1 MLLLKPV
8 SYKLLLLACVSLFAL
23 IDAQA
28 QYQVQGTVYD
38 SSRTYPL
45 EAVSVL
51 STSGKG
57 TISNANG
64 FYQIEVSEKDSIYFS
79 YLGKPTVKFPVKK
92 IVNTTQFD
100 LALRV
105 PVNVLKEVKVM
116 PRNYKLD
123 SIQNRRDY
131 EKIFDFRRPNV
142 ESMTSI
148 NATGA
153 GIDINEL
160 IRLFQF
166 RKNKS
171 TMRFQQRLLQ
181 QERDKFID
189 HRFNKGLVLRLT
201 GLTGE
206 EQQRFMFLFR
216 PDYEFTLYTSD
227 YDFQEYIKQ
236 AAEKFKTGKAF

>member
-1 MLLLKPV
+1 MQILQLLLFKSHAAIKDFHFIIALAICFVIWPLLKPHLN
-8 SYKLLLLACVSLFAL
+8 KLLLLLCGILLTIFQ
-23 IDAQA
+23 AQA
-28 QYQVQGTVYD
+28 QYKVQGTVYD
-38 SSRTYPL
+38 SSRNNPM

-57 TISNANG
+57 TVTNADG
-64 FYQIEVSEKDSIYFS
+64 FYQIDVSEKDSIYFS
-79 YLGKPTVKFPVKK
+79 YLGKPTIKFPVKK
-92 IVNTTQFD
+92 IANISQFD
-100 LALRV
+100 ISV
-105 PVNVLKEVKVM
+105 KIPVNVLKEVRVR

-131 EKIFDFRRPNV
+131 EKVFNFRRPNV

-148 NATGA
+148 TSTGA

-181 QERDKFID
+181 
-189 HRFNKGLVLRLT
+189 
-201 GLTGE
+201 
-206 EQQRFMFLFR
+206 
-216 PDYEFTLYTSD
+216 
-227 YDFQEYIKQ
+227 
-236 AAEKFKTGKAF
+236 

>member
-1 MLLLKPV
+1 MCAAPFM
-8 SYKLLLLACVSLFAL
+8 AA
-23 IDAQA
+23 A
-28 QYQVQGTVYD
+28 QYPVQGSVYD

-51 STSGKG
+51 STSGRG
-57 TISNANG
+57 TITDANG
-64 FYQIEVSEKDSIYFS
+64 FYRIEVGPSDSIYFS

-92 IVNTTQFD
+92 ILDPAQFD

-105 PVNVLKEVKVM
+105 PVNVLREVKVR

-131 EKIFDFRRPNV
+131 DKIFDFRRPNIA
-142 ESMTSI
+142 SMTSI
-148 NATGA
+148 GATGA

-171 TMRFQQRLLQ
+171 TMRFQERLLE
-181 QERDKFID
+181 QEREKAID
-189 HRFNKGLVLRLT
+189 HRFNKGLVARLT
-201 GLTGE
+201 GLTGK
-206 EQQRFMFLFR
+206 EQEVFMLRFR
-216 PDYEFTLYTSD
+216 PDYAFTMYATD
-227 YDFQEYIKQ
+227 YDFGAYIK
-236 AAEKFKTGKAF
+236 EAFERYKSAPPL

>member
-1 MLLLKPV
+1 MLKSSLP
-8 SYKLLLLACVSLFAL
+8 KLLLLLLLSTIIGYSAG
-23 IDAQA
+23 A
-28 QYQVQGTVYD
+28 QYKIQGSVYD

-51 STSGKG
+51 STSGRG
-57 TISNANG
+57 TITDGNG
-64 FYQIEVSEKDSIYFS
+64 FYQIEVGEKDSIYFS
-79 YLGKPTVKFPVKK
+79 YLGKPTVKFPVAR
-92 IVNTTQFD
+92 IVNPTQFD

-105 PVNVLKEVKVM
+105 PVSVLKEVKVT

-123 SIQNRRDY
+123 SIQNRKDY
-131 EKIFDFRRPNV
+131 QKIFDFKRPNV

-148 NATGA
+148 GPMGA

-181 QERDKFID
+181 QERDKAID
-189 HRFNKGLVLRLT
+189 NRFNKALVTRLT
-201 GLTGE
+201 GLTGDE
-206 EQQRFMFLFR
+206 RQRFMLLFR
-216 PDYEFTLYTSD
+216 PEYEFVLYASD
-227 YDFQEYIKQ
+227 YNFGAYIKQ
-236 AAEKFKTGKAF
+236 AFEQFSTGKAF

>member
-1 MLLLKPV
+1 ML
-8 SYKLLLLACVSLFAL
+8 AL
-23 IDAQA
+23 GSAQA
-28 QYQVQGTVYD
+28 QYKIQGSVYD

-51 STSGKG
+51 STSGRG
-57 TISNANG
+57 TITNASG

-79 YLGKPTVKFPVKK
+79 YLGKPTVKFPIVK
-92 IVNTTQFD
+92 IINPAQFD
-100 LALRV
+100 LSLRV
-105 PVNVLKEVKVM
+105 PVNVLREVKVM

-131 EKIFDFRRPNV
+131 EKIFDFRRPNI

-148 NATGA
+148 GPNGA

-171 TMRFQQRLLQ
+171 TLRFQQRLLQ
-181 QERDKFID
+181 QERDKAID
-189 HRFNKGLVLRLT
+189 HRFSKALVVRLT

-206 EQQRFMFLFR
+206 EQQRFMLLFR
-216 PDYEFTLYTSD
+216 PGYEFTLYASD
-227 YDFQEYIKQ
+227 YDFGEYIKL
-236 AAEKFKTGKAF
+236 AFEKFKTGNSF